1 MGNVR
6 ACLAKTPLLQF
17 WPVAPLARFAVVR
30 MLIYLIGNA
39 GSTERRLA

>member
-17 WPVAPLARFAVVR
+17 WPMAPGFAVVR